1 MTAALTG
8 GMGTPAS
15 SRLRI
20 GVFGRRN
27 AGKSS
32 LVNALAGQEVA
43 VVSDVPGTTTDPV
56 AKSMEILPLGPVLV
70 VDTAGVDDVGDLG
83 RLRVERTRKVLR
95 QTDLAVLVLDST
107 VEPGPEEEELLEEIR
122 AKKVPVVVA
131 LNKIDLVES
140 GLVGG
145 GGNSP
150 GGGDGRRGGTSSG
163 GDGRTVAAARW
174 AQARGLRPIPVS
186 AATGQGL
193 GPLRQAIIASAPA
206 DWEGPP
212 IVEGLLGPGELA
224 VLVVPVD
231 LEAPKGRLILP
242 QVQTLRDILDHNAA
256 AVVCKESEL
265 SSTLR
270 RLGPSGPNLV
280 VTDSQ
285 AFEFVA
291 GVVPPEVPLTS
302 FSILFARRKGDLRT
316 LAEGAL
322 AADTLRPGDA
332 VLVAEACTHH
342 PIGDDIGRLKIPR
355 WLQKHVGGPL
365 HFTHSVGGDFPPN
378 LAEYRLVVHCGA
390 CMINRK
396 EMLYRLSVAQAAGVP
411 VVNYGVLIAHL
422 HGVLDRALR
431 PFGLELTAP
440 KGASPAAPPQ
450 RASASR
456 AAISAAAESAR

>member
-1 MTAALTG
+1 MRSLPIG
-8 GMGTPAS
+8 ESTPSS

-32 LVNALAGQEVA
+32 LVNALAGQDVA

-56 AKSMEILPLGPVLV
+56 AKSMEILPLGPVVV

-83 RLRVERTRKVLR
+83 RLRIERTRKVLR
-95 QTDLAVLVLDST
+95 QTDLAVLVLDAA
-107 VEPGPEEEELLEEIR
+107 VEPGPEEDELFEEIK
-122 AKKVPVVVA
+122 AKRVPVVVA
-131 LNKIDLVES
+131 LNKIDLLDGPVA
-140 GLVGG
+140 
-145 GGNSP
+145 P
-150 GGGDGRRGGTSSG
+150 GGPQAPDGK
-163 GDGRTVAAARW
+163 AARW
-174 AQARGLRPIPVS
+174 AKEKGVNPVAVS
-186 AATGQGL
+186 AATGRGL
-193 GPLRQAIIASAPA
+193 GALRQAIIASAPA
-206 DWEGPP
+206 DWEGQP
-212 IVEGLLGPGELA
+212 IVEGLLGAGDLA

-242 QVQTLRDILDHNAA
+242 QVQTLRDILDHNA
-256 AVVCKESEL
+256 VGLVCKESEL
-265 SSTLR
+265 ERTLR
-270 RLGPSGPNLV
+270 SLGSVRPRLV

-285 AFEFVA
+285 AFGLVA
-291 GVVPPEVPLTS
+291 SLVPLDVPLTS

-322 AADTLRPGDA
+322 AADALAPGDA

-355 WLQKHVGGPL
+355 WLERHVGGPL
-365 HFTHSVGGDFPPN
+365 AFTHCVGGDFPPN
-378 LAEYRLVVHCGA
+378 LSDYKLVVHCGA

-396 EMLYRLSVAQAAGVP
+396 EMLYRLSVAQACEVP

-431 PFGLELTAP
+431 PFGLELSRA
-440 KGASPAAPPQ
+440 KSAPAAGRPP
-450 RASASR
+450 RN
-456 AAISAAAESAR
+456 AAVCCADPATAEPGR